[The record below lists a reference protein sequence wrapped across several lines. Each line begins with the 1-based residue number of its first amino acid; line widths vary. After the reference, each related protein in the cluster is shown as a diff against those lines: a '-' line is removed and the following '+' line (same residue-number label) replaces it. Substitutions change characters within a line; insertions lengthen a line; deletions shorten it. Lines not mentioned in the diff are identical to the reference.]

1 MNHTEQKNK
10 TEKLK
15 KLVQLYKEHTSV
27 EQNMDVVLI
36 KKDSDYE
43 RENR

>member
-1 MNHTEQKNK
+1 MNYTEQKNK

-27 EQNMDVVLI
+27 EQNIDVVLI
-36 KKDSDYE
+36 NKDDYYE

>member
-1 MNHTEQKNK
+1 MNHIEQKNK

-27 EQNMDVVLI
+27 EQNIEVVLI
-36 KKDSDYE
+36 NKDDYYE

>member
-10 TEKLK
+10 TGKLK

-36 KKDSDYE
+36 KKDNDYE